1 MSLFKL
7 EPMKKS
13 QMPWIAL
20 RGLLDELASAT
31 ELKKVDEMSRKVFDW
46 IYSRHQEGGTPI
58 FVQTVVMESDVA
70 SPASIHKSLAVL
82 ERADFIS
89 VEVDPT
95 DARRRIVSP
104 TERGHKLIKELSKAV
119 TQWAAQSTSLAK
131 SASRERSPR

>member
-1 MSLFKL
+1 
-7 EPMKKS
+7 MKKS
-13 QMPWIAL
+13 STPWIAL
-20 RGLLDELASAT
+20 RSLLDELSSTT
-31 ELKKVDEMSRKVFDW
+31 ELNKVDDMSRRVFDW
-46 IYSRHQEGGTPI
+46 IYARHQEGGSPI
-58 FVQTVVMESDVA
+58 YVQTVVMESEVA

-82 ERADFIS
+82 ERASFIS

-104 TERGHKLIKELSKAV
+104 TELGHKLVKELSKAV

>member
-1 MSLFKL
+1 
-7 EPMKKS
+7 MKKS
-13 QMPWIAL
+13 LTPWIAL
-20 RGLLDELASAT
+20 RSLLDELSSTT
-31 ELKKVDEMSRKVFDW
+31 ELSKVDEMSRRVFDW
-46 IYSRHQEGGTPI
+46 IYARHQEGGNPI
-58 FVQTVVMESDVA
+58 YVQTVVMESDVA

-104 TERGHKLIKELSKAV
+104 TDRGHKLVKELSKSV

-131 SASRERSPR
+131 SANRERSPR